1 MPPAHSR
8 TDRTEAAT
16 AQVRG
21 PAARTRG
28 GLRLIGTYT
37 LGSVIYRVLK
47 AVLGPILWAIWRPQ
61 AEGLDHVPESG
72 AAILA
77 SNHLAVF
84 DSVFL
89 PLVVK
94 RHITFIAKSD
104 YFTGRGV
111 GGWLTRTF
119 MRAVGAIPVD
129 RAGGDAAQASLG
141 TGKRVLSEG
150 QLFGIYPEG
159 TRSPDGRMYRG
170 KTGVARLA
178 LETGACV
185 VPVAMM
191 NTGELQP
198 IGRRLPR
205 FGRAR
210 LKIGPPL
217 DFSRYSGLV
226 GDRTVERAVTDEVM
240 DALRE
245 LSGQDYV
252 DEYAANV
259 KKDKGA

>member
-1 MPPAHSR
+1 M
-8 TDRTEAAT
+8 
-16 AQVRG
+16 
-21 PAARTRG
+21 
-28 GLRLIGTYT
+28 
-37 LGSVIYRVLK
+37 IYRVLK
-47 AVLGPILWAIWRPQ
+47 AVLGPILWAVWRPQ
-61 AEGLDHVPESG
+61 VEGLHHVPESG
-72 AAILA
+72 PAILA

-111 GGWLTRTF
+111 KGLLTRMF

-129 RAGGDAAQASLG
+129 RSGGDAAHASLG

-159 TRSPDGRMYRG
+159 TRSPDGRLYRG

-178 LETGACV
+178 LETGSQV

-198 IGRRLPR
+198 IGKRLPSR
-205 FGRAR
+205 GRVR
-210 LKIGPPL
+210 IKIGPPL
-217 DFSRYSGLV
+217 DFSRYAGLV

-240 DALRE
+240 DALMA

-252 DEYAANV
+252 DEYAAKI
-259 KKDKGA
+259 KKKGQQA

>member
-1 MPPAHSR
+1 M
-8 TDRTEAAT
+8 
-16 AQVRG
+16 
-21 PAARTRG
+21 
-28 GLRLIGTYT
+28 
-37 LGSVIYRVLK
+37 IYRVLK
-47 AVLGPILWAIWRPQ
+47 AVLGPILWAVWRPQ
-61 AEGLDHVPESG
+61 VEGLHYVPESG
-72 AAILA
+72 PAILA

-104 YFTGRGV
+104 YFTG
-111 GGWLTRTF
+111 GGFKGLLTRVF

-129 RAGGDAAQASLG
+129 RAGGDAAHASLG

-159 TRSPDGRMYRG
+159 TRSPDGRLYRG

-178 LETGACV
+178 LETGSQV

-198 IGRRLPR
+198 IGKRLPR
-205 FGRAR
+205 RGRVR
-210 LKIGPPL
+210 IRIGPPL
-217 DFSRYSGLV
+217 DFNRYSGLV

-240 DALRE
+240 DALMA

-252 DEYAANV
+252 DEYAA
-259 KKDKGA
+259 KIKQRGQEA

>member
-1 MPPAHSR
+1 MI
-8 TDRTEAAT
+8 E
-16 AQVRG
+16 
-21 PAARTRG
+21 
-28 GLRLIGTYT
+28 TYT
-37 LGSVIYRVLK
+37 LESVIYRVLK

-61 AEGLDHVPESG
+61 VEGLHHVPESG
-72 AAILA
+72 PAILA

-104 YFTGRGV
+104 YFTGAGLK
-111 GGWLTRTF
+111 GSLTRAF
-119 MRAVGAIPVD
+119 MGVVGAIPVD
-129 RAGGDAAQASLG
+129 RAGGDAAHASLG
-141 TGKRVLSEG
+141 TGRRILSEG

-159 TRSPDGRMYRG
+159 TRSPDGRLYRG

-178 LETGACV
+178 LETGASV
-185 VPVAMM
+185 VPVVMV

-198 IGRRLPR
+198 IGKRLPSR
-205 FGRAR
+205 GRVR
-210 LKIGPPL
+210 IRIGPPL
-217 DFSRYSGLV
+217 DFGRYSGLV

-245 LSGQDYV
+245 LSGQEYV
-252 DEYAANV
+252 DEYAAKIKDR
-259 KKDKGA
+259 KKDQEA

>member
-1 MPPAHSR
+1 M
-8 TDRTEAAT
+8 
-16 AQVRG
+16 
-21 PAARTRG
+21 
-28 GLRLIGTYT
+28 
-37 LGSVIYRVLK
+37 
-47 AVLGPILWAIWRPQ
+47 
-61 AEGLDHVPESG
+61 
-72 AAILA
+72 
-77 SNHLAVF
+77 F

-104 YFTGRGV
+104 YFTG
-111 GGWLTRTF
+111 GGFKGLLTRAF

-129 RAGGDAAQASLG
+129 RAGGDAAHASLG

-159 TRSPDGRMYRG
+159 TRSPDGRLYRG

-178 LETGACV
+178 LETGSQV

-198 IGRRLPR
+198 IGKRLPR
-205 FGRAR
+205 RGRVR
-210 LKIGPPL
+210 IRIGPPL
-217 DFSRYSGLV
+217 DFNRYSGLV

-240 DALRE
+240 DALMA

-252 DEYAANV
+252 DEYAA
-259 KKDKGA
+259 KIKQRGQEA

>member
-1 MPPAHSR
+1 M
-8 TDRTEAAT
+8 
-16 AQVRG
+16 
-21 PAARTRG
+21 
-28 GLRLIGTYT
+28 
-37 LGSVIYRVLK
+37 IYRVLK

-61 AEGLDHVPESG
+61 VEGLDHVPETG
-72 AAILA
+72 PAILA

-104 YFTGRGV
+104 YFTGTGAK
-111 GGWLTRTF
+111 GWMTRTF
-119 MRAVGAIPVD
+119 MGMVGAIPVD
-129 RAGGDAAQASLG
+129 RAGGDAAAASLG

-159 TRSPDGRMYRG
+159 TRSPDGRLYRG

-178 LETGACV
+178 LETGSPV

-198 IGRRLPR
+198 IGKRLPSR
-205 FGRAR
+205 GRPR
-210 LKIGPPL
+210 IRIGPPL
-217 DFSRYSGLV
+217 DFGRYSGLV
-226 GDRTVERAVTDEVM
+226 GDRTVERAVTDEIM

-252 DEYAANV
+252 DEYAAKIKDK
-259 KKDKGA
+259 KKDQDA